1 MMPNDN
7 TEVVRQHQIV
17 LQERQQCFSLF
28 KKVKVTILEFSQE
41 IAKEL

>member
-17 LQERQQCFSLF
+17 LQERQLCFSLF
-28 KKVKVTILEFSQE
+28 KEVKVTILDFPQE